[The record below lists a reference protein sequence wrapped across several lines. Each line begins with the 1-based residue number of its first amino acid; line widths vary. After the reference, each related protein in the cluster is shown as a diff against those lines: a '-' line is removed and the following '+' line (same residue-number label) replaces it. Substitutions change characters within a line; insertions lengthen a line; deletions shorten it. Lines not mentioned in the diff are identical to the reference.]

1 MQLPNSLVKDFAK
14 ITNDTKDKNTDTFV
28 YGTARNVNGQVYV
41 MFDGSELYTPVLST
55 IDVNDNDRVLVM
67 IQNHTGT
74 VTSNVSSPAVGSTN
88 FNNFKTNTEGAI
100 ETLSGQYDYITAN
113 YASFDY
119 LAANYATFGYLEAQ
133 YAKIE
138 TLESDYAKIST
149 LESDYIKTTEIEAQY
164 AKIATVDANYAHIDL
179 ANIEAGS
186 IQTYMLGEG
195 VVGTAQIA
203 DGSITDAKIVGLTAN
218 KITAGTLNAGVI
230 DVVNLNADNITT
242 GSINGNRIKDGAIN
256 YDKLA
261 ETVSNDISDAKDA
274 ASKAVI
280 SATDEYTLTDTTDS
294 PTASN
299 VWSTDTPTKAEGQY
313 IWRRVVTRYGNG
325 SITTGNPAMLTGNT
339 GAVGEKGDQ
348 GAPGSDGV
356 GIYSSK
362 VSYRASSDGIN
373 VPDDDVWLD
382 YIPELSEGEYLWTRT
397 EIIYTDANKSVSYS
411 VSRSGIDGVDGED
424 GKPGKDGLD
433 ISSVA
438 KYYTLSSSMP
448 TKPTTVPPESIWSE
462 NEPAYTSGS
471 NSKLYSVEL
480 TVFSDNSFSYSTP
493 CLSSS
498 YEAAKDAYNK
508 AQNAQTTANAKNAVI
523 YQDYVPETTSDRKL
537 YDVWFDTA
545 NGNLMYYW
553 NGSAWTPRKFNTS
566 ALAEKC
572 ITADLVAANAITADN
587 IVAGTITSAQ
597 LNTSEI
603 FSNSAVITQIFA
615 QNVTATGTITGGT
628 FIGGSIKSSNYQAGT
643 SPYSGAGMLVN
654 LANGS
659 IEAKKFGVTTSGV
672 LYATEANISGVL
684 TAGAG
689 SKIGGWTLSA
699 HDMSAKV
706 SGNYIFFGDGSTSG
720 SGNGNK
726 HVMLVKTSN
735 GAFPFFV
742 RANGY
747 LNAANANITGS
758 IKASS
763 ISIENTITMYR
774 NSYGTVDGT
783 MEMFKYVNSTMT
795 QSGIGGAYDLYVGN
809 NTLTNLIF
817 GKFTYGA
824 SATASTIAIGNKTNI
839 LGVKD
844 LDCVNVNASGSIRI
858 NGTAISSLYAA
869 SSHTHNYLVG
879 NGYRVRCGSGVQS
892 GTYGFHPRTNSND
905 KPADNILHLGASAA
919 RWTQVWCAQGTLS
932 TSDERDK
939 DIVGSIDER
948 YSELFMGLNIIKFKW
963 KGDKD
968 DITHIGIGAQ
978 STERI
983 AQNLG
988 MTLNDVGFCHMISGT
1003 KTPRME
1009 DMTDI
1014 A

>member
-373 VPDDDVWLD
+373 VPDDSVLDSNSQTIYDSTNSKLEGDVWLD

-672 LYATEANISGVL
+672 LYATEANISGVV
-684 TAGAG
+684 TASGGA
-689 SKIGGWTLSA
+689 IGGFTLSDRYIESTA
-699 HDMSAKV
+699 TI
-706 SGNYIFFGDGSTSG
+706 SGTTYRGWLEKNSGLSTNYFWG
-720 SGNGNK
+720 
-726 HVMLVKTSN
+726 VQVN
-735 GAFPFFV
+735 GASKAYV
-742 RANGY
+742 RYDGYFYAN
-747 LNAANANITGS
+747 NANITG
-758 IKASS
+758 
-763 ISIENTITMYR
+763 
-774 NSYGTVDGT
+774 
-783 MEMFKYVNSTMT
+783 
-795 QSGIGGAYDLYVGN
+795 
-809 NTLTNLIF
+809 
-817 GKFTYGA
+817 
-824 SATASTIAIGNKTNI
+824 
-839 LGVKD
+839 
-844 LDCVNVNASGSIRI
+844 
-858 NGTAISSLYAA
+858 
-869 SSHTHNYLVG
+869 
-879 NGYRVRCGSGVQS
+879 
-892 GTYGFHPRTNSND
+892 
-905 KPADNILHLGASAA
+905 
-919 RWTQVWCAQGTLS
+919 
-932 TSDERDK
+932 
-939 DIVGSIDER
+939 
-948 YSELFMGLNIIKFKW
+948 
-963 KGDKD
+963 
-968 DITHIGIGAQ
+968 DITATSLTAKNTYYIHN
-978 STERI
+978 S
-983 AQNLG
+983 
-988 MTLNDVGFCHMISGT
+988 SGT
-1003 KTPRME
+1003 KKVAMTAPDASFGSSLDIGTGFTAVHINGRVITGME
-1009 DMTDI
+1009 LIVGEDLTGSIYCGAIECSTINGGSYYNIELGSASTGGATFTLPSDGTYLLVTGHNSTAGLNGI
-1014 A
+1014 HIVRTSGNAAFKVAGAANITVTVSGTRLLVKTNGGTVNVYAVKLG

>member
-587 IVAGTITSAQ
+587 IVAGTITSSQ

-672 LYATEANISGVL
+672 LYATEANISGVVTASGGAIGGFTLSDRYIESTATISGTTYRGWLEKNSGLSTNYFWGVQVNGTSKAYVRYDGYFYANNTNITGDITATSL
-684 TAGAG
+684 TVRDTIYIYDDNGNKMDVLSSDKVTAG
-689 SKIGGWTLSA
+689 SKKDLFIGTGAAHIHIPTITSFTKNIQVYGGTSWVNIGTDGSIECGDIECSTINGGSYYNIELGSASTGGAAFTLPSA
-699 HDMSAKV
+699 GTYLLITGHNSTAGLNGIHIVRTSGNAAFKVAGAANITVTV
-706 SGNYIFFGDGSTSG
+706 SGTRL
-720 SGNGNK
+720 
-726 HVMLVKTSN
+726 LVKTN
-735 GAFPFFV
+735 G
-742 RANGY
+742 
-747 LNAANANITGS
+747 
-758 IKASS
+758 
-763 ISIENTITMYR
+763 
-774 NSYGTVDGT
+774 GTVNVYAV
-783 MEMFKYVNSTMT
+783 K
-795 QSGIGGAYDLYVGN
+795 
-809 NTLTNLIF
+809 
-817 GKFTYGA
+817 
-824 SATASTIAIGNKTNI
+824 
-839 LGVKD
+839 LG
-844 LDCVNVNASGSIRI
+844 
-858 NGTAISSLYAA
+858 
-869 SSHTHNYLVG
+869 
-879 NGYRVRCGSGVQS
+879 
-892 GTYGFHPRTNSND
+892 
-905 KPADNILHLGASAA
+905 
-919 RWTQVWCAQGTLS
+919 
-932 TSDERDK
+932 
-939 DIVGSIDER
+939 
-948 YSELFMGLNIIKFKW
+948 
-963 KGDKD
+963 
-968 DITHIGIGAQ
+968 
-978 STERI
+978 
-983 AQNLG
+983 
-988 MTLNDVGFCHMISGT
+988 
-1003 KTPRME
+1003 
-1009 DMTDI
+1009 
-1014 A
+1014 

>member
-587 IVAGTITSAQ
+587 IVAGTITSSQ

-672 LYATEANISGVL
+672 LYATEANISGVVTASGGAIGGFTLSDRYIESTATISGTTYRGWLEKNSGLSTNYFWGVQVNGTSKAYVRYDGYFYANNTNITGDITATSL
-684 TAGAG
+684 TVRDTIYIYDDNGNKMDVLSSDKVTAG
-689 SKIGGWTLSA
+689 SKKDLFIGTGAAHIHIPTITSFTKNIQVYGGTSWVNIGTDGSIECGDIECSTINGGSYYNIELGSASTGGAAFTLPSA
-699 HDMSAKV
+699 GTYLLITGHNSTAGLNGIHIVRTSGNAAFKVAGAANITVTV
-706 SGNYIFFGDGSTSG
+706 SGTRL
-720 SGNGNK
+720 
-726 HVMLVKTSN
+726 LVKTN
-735 GAFPFFV
+735 G
-742 RANGY
+742 
-747 LNAANANITGS
+747 
-758 IKASS
+758 
-763 ISIENTITMYR
+763 
-774 NSYGTVDGT
+774 
-783 MEMFKYVNSTMT
+783 
-795 QSGIGGAYDLYVGN
+795 
-809 NTLTNLIF
+809 
-817 GKFTYGA
+817 
-824 SATASTIAIGNKTNI
+824 
-839 LGVKD
+839 
-844 LDCVNVNASGSIRI
+844 
-858 NGTAISSLYAA
+858 GTANVYA
-869 SSHTHNYLVG
+869 V
-879 NGYRVRCGSGVQS
+879 
-892 GTYGFHPRTNSND
+892 
-905 KPADNILHLGASAA
+905 KLG
-919 RWTQVWCAQGTLS
+919 
-932 TSDERDK
+932 
-939 DIVGSIDER
+939 
-948 YSELFMGLNIIKFKW
+948 
-963 KGDKD
+963 
-968 DITHIGIGAQ
+968 
-978 STERI
+978 
-983 AQNLG
+983 
-988 MTLNDVGFCHMISGT
+988 
-1003 KTPRME
+1003 
-1009 DMTDI
+1009 
-1014 A
+1014 

>member
-373 VPDDDVWLD
+373 VPDDSVLDSNSQTIYDSTNSKLEGDVWLD

-672 LYATEANISGVL
+672 LYATEANITGYITATSL
-684 TAGAG
+684 TAQNVYYLHDSAG
-689 SKIGGWTLSA
+689 TKKAVLASSDAEFRDNAPVVNIGTGFTYVNIKNNL
-699 HDMSAKV
+699 
-706 SGNYIFFGDGSTSG
+706 F
-720 SGNGNK
+720 
-726 HVMLVKTSN
+726 
-735 GAFPFFV
+735 
-742 RANGY
+742 ANGQ
-747 LNAANANITGS
+747 LMVGANGGGSLWCGNFYGGDIECGAIITNVGIRTYGNVNRIPIGS
-758 IKASS
+758 ESHDKNRVSLITSYTSS
-763 ISIENTITMYR
+763 ISIRAQWGVE
-774 NSYGTVDGT
+774 
-783 MEMFKYVNSTMT
+783 
-795 QSGIGGAYDLYVGN
+795 
-809 NTLTNLIF
+809 
-817 GKFTYGA
+817 GA
-824 SATASTIAIGNKTNI
+824 SYTARSLSVPSSDIR
-839 LGVKD
+839 LKD
-844 LDCVNVNASGSIRI
+844 NVQQSEVDALSVI
-858 NGTAISSLYAA
+858 NQIQM
-869 SSHTHNYLVG
+869 
-879 NGYRVRCGSGVQS
+879 RQ
-892 GTYGFHPRTNSND
+892 FD
-905 KPADNILHLGASAA
+905 
-919 RWTQVWCAQGTLS
+919 W
-932 TSDERDK
+932 K
-939 DIVGSIDER
+939 DRQEH
-948 YSELFMGLNIIKFKW
+948 W
-963 KGDKD
+963 
-968 DITHIGIGAQ
+968 
-978 STERI
+978 
-983 AQNLG
+983 
-988 MTLNDVGFCHMISGT
+988 DVGFVADELEKIDPLLSIGGGT
-1003 KTPRME
+1003 DE
-1009 DMTDI
+1009 DGNPMYKSVNDFYLLGYLTK
-1014 A
+1014 AVQELSAENARLKKRVSHLEAA